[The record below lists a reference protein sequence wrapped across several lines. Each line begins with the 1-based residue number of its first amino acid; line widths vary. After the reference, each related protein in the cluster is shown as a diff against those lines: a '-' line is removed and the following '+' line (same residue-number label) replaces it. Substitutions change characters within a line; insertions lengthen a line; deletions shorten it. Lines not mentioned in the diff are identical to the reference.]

1 MSCLLMVIYTAV
13 VDLEYTYFLLQ
24 KKEKHSYIKSI
35 L

>member
-1 MSCLLMVIYTAV
+1 MVIYTAV
-13 VDLEYTYFLLQ
+13 VDLKYYFLLQ